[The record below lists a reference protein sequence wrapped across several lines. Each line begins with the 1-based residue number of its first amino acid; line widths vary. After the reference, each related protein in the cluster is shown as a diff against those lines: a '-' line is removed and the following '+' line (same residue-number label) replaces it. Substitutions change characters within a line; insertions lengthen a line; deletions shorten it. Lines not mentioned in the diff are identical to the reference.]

1 MQSFPTVA
9 AELTESKE
17 KSKLTRH
24 GACNIRHG
32 TRRGFKFSKFRI
44 TVCGKAETLVSEF
57 FYWDF
62 LSPETLY
69 AFLFQVSFVVII
81 VNRKWFVLFSKT

>member
-24 GACNIRHG
+24 GARQYM
-32 TRRGFKFSKFRI
+32 TRNKKGFQIF
-44 TVCGKAETLVSEF
+44 
-57 FYWDF
+57 
-62 LSPETLY
+62 
-69 AFLFQVSFVVII
+69 
-81 VNRKWFVLFSKT
+81 